1 MVPTTT
7 KGTSKT
13 KIGKV
18 DTIILDDTI
27 EETPTPRVR
36 GLKSPCTRSK
46 VKKKKIANVSAT
58 SMNDS
63 RVNILSVGYILYNIY
78 LVDG

>member
-1 MVPTTT
+1 MY
-7 KGTSKT
+7 KEQS
-13 KIGKV
+13 
-18 DTIILDDTI
+18 
-27 EETPTPRVR
+27 
-36 GLKSPCTRSK
+36 
-46 VKKKKIANVSAT
+46 KKKKIANVSAT